1 MGTVVPATPRAP
13 RSPRRLLVVVLV
25 AVVLGGRA
33 TSAAAPPGARDDG
46 GAITVFAAASLT
58 ASFQALAAA
67 FEQAHPGSHMQLSF
81 AGSPT
86 LVQQIQDG
94 APADVFAS
102 ADEVT
107 MQKVVDQKAVAGAP
121 TVFTRNA
128 LEIAVAP
135 GNPKNL
141 TGLGDLATPGLVVA
155 LCGPTVP
162 CGRYAAEA
170 IAKAGAK
177 MPAASQE
184 PDVKAVLT
192 KVSLGEADA
201 GIVYVTDVKTAAG
214 KVRGVP
220 IPESVNVV
228 ARYPIAVL
236 VHAPNPSGA
245 AAFVAFVLSADGQ
258 YVLATFGFLPK

>member
-1 MGTVVPATPRAP
+1 MSGP
-13 RSPRRLLVVVLV
+13 RLLLV
-25 AVVLGGRA
+25 AVLLTALLGGRA
-33 TSAAAPPGARDDG
+33 VWAAPTPEAHDAG
-46 GAITVFAAASLT
+46 GGTITAFAAASLT
-58 ASFQALAAA
+58 APFQALAAA
-67 FEQAHPGSHMQLSF
+67 FEQAHPDAHVQLNF
-81 AGSPT
+81 AGSAT

-102 ADEVT
+102 ADEAS
-107 MQKVVDQKAVAGAP
+107 MQKVVDQKAVAGTP
-121 TVFTRNA
+121 TVFTRNV

-135 GNPKNL
+135 GNPKHVA
-141 TGLGDLATPGLVVA
+141 GLGDLAKPGLIVA

-170 IAKAGAK
+170 ISKADAK

-201 GIVYVTDVKTAAG
+201 GVVYVTDVKAAAG
-214 KVRGVP
+214 KVQGVP
-220 IPESVNVV
+220 IPAPGNVE
-228 ARYPIAVL
+228 ARYPIAAL
-236 VHAPNPSGA
+236 AHAPNASGA

-258 YVLATFGFLPK
+258 RTLATFGFLPK